1 MSAGHIGSLATALAQ
16 QPFLADLDGQ
26 VLARFANR
34 ARLVEAGEG
43 GLILDGE
50 DTTTDVYLVLRGT
63 VRVTLRTEGGKEAI
77 LGDFAEGALIGEM
90 AAIDAAP
97 RSARIVALSRAR
109 LATAPAAAFLELVFA
124 APAVCHRLLRML
136 TSRIRAQNQRL
147 LEHAAL
153 PSRLRLQADL
163 LRLARMRA
171 DGTLGISPPP
181 TGSELA
187 ARIGVRREAVSRELA
202 ELARRGAIRA
212 TRGALIIVTP
222 TEMADAVEAG
232 LGGSGG

>member
-1 MSAGHIGSLATALAQ
+1 MSADIARGFTAALAKH
-16 QPFLADLDGQ
+16 PLLADLD
-26 VLARFANR
+26 VHALARFAGH

-43 GLILDGE
+43 GLIVDDE
-50 DTTTDVYLVLRGT
+50 DRTTDVYFVLRGA
-63 VRVTLRTEGGKEAI
+63 VRVTLRTEGGKETI
-77 LGDFAEGALIGEM
+77 LGDFAEGSLFGEM

-109 LATAPAAAFLELVFA
+109 LAAVPAAAFLDLVFT
-124 APAVCHRLLRML
+124 APAVCHRLLRTL
-136 TSRIRAQNQRL
+136 TGRIRAQNQRL
-147 LEHAAL
+147 LEYAAL

-202 ELARRGAIRA
+202 ELARQGVIRV
-212 TRGALIIVTP
+212 TRGSLIIVTP
-222 TEMADAVEAG
+222 AAMVAAVEAG
-232 LGGSGG
+232 IRGARE